1 MDTANINWDQIK
13 ERTQS
18 KQKRKQIVLYQA
30 KVFSI
35 SQNVNELISRA
46 MLILLELNI
55 PMSAKS

>member
-1 MDTANINWDQIK
+1 MDTANKDWDQIK

-55 PMSAKS
+55 PMCVV

>member
-55 PMSAKS
+55 PMCVV